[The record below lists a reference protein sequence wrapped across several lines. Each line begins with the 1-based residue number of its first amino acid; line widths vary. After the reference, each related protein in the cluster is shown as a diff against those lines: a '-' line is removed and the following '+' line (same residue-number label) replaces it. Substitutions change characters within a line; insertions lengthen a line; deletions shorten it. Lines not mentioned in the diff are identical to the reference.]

1 MERLGGFHKILTN
14 NQLSRRDK
22 HFECRFYHSTYSRL
36 LSLDSMSP
44 ILDTNYLILDTFYLL
59 LSSVESLTVILEGM
73 VIT

>member
-44 ILDTNYLILDTFYLL
+44 ILDTFYLL